1 MTGEQGTDGFL
12 EEIID
17 RCVQRIAN
25 GEQFDAVLASYPA
38 HAAELRALLAPAH
51 TLMSAAVPPV
61 GRAAESMALGRMLA
75 EVRSAHA
82 QPHARNF
89 LLVWLGSLKAR
100 PLAYQA
106 LAITG
111 AAIVFGGVSLGAA
124 AATGS
129 TPAPVRRIL
138 RISADS
144 QHKLTLKGTIASLSA
159 DTLTLRT
166 DGSNA
171 LDVRTVALTAL
182 TTFSRGEQRIAR
194 ADLRVGDAVE
204 IDAMQNGSDNIEA
217 TSVRAHD
224 AAAPAAGAPT
234 AAASSGTHVTRSP
247 EATTP
252 GAPAGSTKNGAT
264 PPSDGSHA
272 TGAGDERTPE
282 QNATPKPGD
291 TPHPGDDHGDATPH
305 DGATPVASSTMTPGS
320 GEHDGTPESTHAPE
334 PTEKPESTHAAEPT
348 GTPEP
353 TQAPE
358 PTAQPEPTE
367 SHDSSHD
374 EGALAT
380 NTPAP

>member
-82 QPHARNF
+82 QPHPRNF

-224 AAAPAAGAPT
+224 VSAPAAGAPT
-234 AAASSGTHVTRSP
+234 VAASGGTPVARSP
-247 EATTP
+247 QAKTP
-252 GAPAGSTKNGAT
+252 GSAEGSAIRSAT
-264 PPSDGSHA
+264 PANDGSHT
-272 TGAGDERTPE
+272 TGAGDDRTPE

-291 TPHPGDDHGDATPH
+291 TPHPGDDHGGA
-305 DGATPVASSTMTPGS
+305 GATPVASSTTTPGS
-320 GEHDGTPESTHAPE
+320 GEH
-334 PTEKPESTHAAEPT
+334 
-348 GTPEP
+348 
-353 TQAPE
+353 
-358 PTAQPEPTE
+358 
-367 SHDSSHD
+367 
-374 EGALAT
+374 LVRF
-380 NTPAP
+380 